1 MRTYQISKS
10 ELDVMREKI
19 SAAQTLLNANCVAI
33 AEGRQPLSAETRLDL
48 AEDAEELVND
58 VGDIISAISVR
69 G

>member
-1 MRTYQISKS
+1 M
-10 ELDVMREKI
+10 
-19 SAAQTLLNANCVAI
+19 NANCVAI
-33 AEGRQPLSAETRLDL
+33 ADGRQPLSAETRLDL